1 VVGLVVLEV
10 VEEAVEE
17 AVLVPT
23 GSRWYSDSLV
33 LKPTAV
39 LYSLVLAPL
48 LADLLVVG
56 FVWMRLPTRLPML
69 IAVAEG
75 ESSP

>member
-1 VVGLVVLEV
+1 VVELMVELVVLGV
-10 VEEAVEE
+10 LEE

-23 GSRWYSDSLV
+23 GLQWYSDSLV
-33 LKPTAV
+33 LKLTAV
-39 LYSLVLAPL
+39 MYSLVLVLL

-56 FVWMRLPTRLPML
+56 FVWMWLPTQLLML

-75 ESSP
+75 KCSP

>member
-1 VVGLVVLEV
+1 VVGLVVQEV
-10 VEEAVEE
+10 VEE

-39 LYSLVLAPL
+39 MYSLVLAPL

-56 FVWMRLPTRLPML
+56 FVWMQLPTQLLML
-69 IAVAEG
+69 IVVAEG
-75 ESSP
+75 EHSP

>member
-1 VVGLVVLEV
+1 
-10 VEEAVEE
+10 
-17 AVLVPT
+17 
-23 GSRWYSDSLV
+23 V
-33 LKPTAV
+33 LKPTV
-39 LYSLVLAPL
+39 VMYSLVLALL

-75 ESSP
+75 ECSPW